1 MDHVK
6 ESLYKA
12 WVEETQ
18 ILHLLPFAD
27 DPAHLSREIFDLL
40 WSEHV
45 QKIFDVAGAL
55 EEAARAA

>member
-6 ESLYKA
+6 ESLYKS
-12 WVEETQ
+12 WVEETR
-18 ILHLLPFAD
+18 ILDLLPFAD
-27 DPAHLSREIFDLL
+27 DPARLSREIFDLL